1 MDRKKLIRE
10 MESIVGKG
18 NVLTDRTSLSVYE
31 YDASLCQGK
40 PDAVAFVTKTQ
51 QVSQLVKLAN
61 RAGIPFLA
69 RGSGTNLSGGT
80 LPTRGGLVINLC
92 RMNKILELDFNNL
105 TALVE
110 PGLYNLA
117 LQNVLA
123 PYGYYYAPDPASQQ
137 VSTLGGNVGEN
148 SGGPHCLKYGVT
160 SNHVLGAEVVLPS
173 GEIVWFGGPAPDPPG
188 PDILGLF
195 VGSEGTLGIVTRV
208 AVRLF
213 PIPRSR
219 QTVMAAA
226 DSFDAVIGFLDRLKK
241 GLAGTLSAYEV
252 MWNNYY
258 AGVTGPDGHRAPLD
272 RGHAFYIIAEAEGA
286 NPGADEVR
294 FESQLADALDA
305 GVIVDAV
312 VPKSDTER
320 EALWAVREGFEAV
333 LPGYIYD
340 VSLPIRNMTRYVER
354 LNATLDADWP
364 GAIAYVFG
372 HIADGN
378 LHIFTAPHDG
388 GMYRERSDAIVYGC
402 LEGLEGSVSAEHGIG
417 LGKREQLHRS
427 RSPEELQLM
436 LRMKR
441 MLDPGNILNPNKIF
455 TADDV
460 SASI

>member
-1 MDRKKLIRE
+1 MSAEFLAQL
-10 MESIVGKG
+10 ESIVGSDG
-18 NVLTDRTSLSVYE
+18 LAGPEAIAERATSYWDPSPMQGRVLVRPRSTAEVSAILVLCHAAGQPVVIQGGLTGPVEGAVGTPSDVLVSLERMTAIESVDPTDGVAVVQAGAVLQNVQ
-31 YDASLCQGK
+31 DA
-40 PDAVAFVTKTQ
+40 
-51 QVSQLVKLAN
+51 LA
-61 RAGIPFLA
+61 AEGFLFPLDLGA
-69 RGSGTNLSGGT
+69 RGSCTIGGT
-80 LPTRGGLVINLC
+80 VATNAGGI
-92 RMNKILELDFNNL
+92 
-105 TALVE
+105 
-110 PGLYNLA
+110 
-117 LQNVLA
+117 NVLR
-123 PYGYYYAPDPASQQ
+123 YGMMRH
-137 VSTLGGNVGEN
+137 L
-148 SGGPHCLKYGVT
+148 
-160 SNHVLGAEVVLPS
+160 VLGLEAVMADGTVVSSMQQMLKNNA
-173 GEIVWFGGPAPDPPG
+173 GYD
-188 PDILGLF
+188 LKQLF
-195 VGSEGTLGIVTRV
+195 IGSEGTLGIVTRV

-340 VSLPIRNMTRYVER
+340 VSLPIRNMTRYVDR
-354 LNATLDADWP
+354 LNAMLDADWP

-417 LGKREQLHRS
+417 IEKKEWLHATKSPAELAVMRS
-427 RSPEELQLM
+427 L
-436 LRMKR
+436 KTT
-441 MLDPGNILNPNKIF
+441 LDPRNILNPGKIL
-455 TADDV
+455 
-460 SASI
+460 S